1 MEYKDRIKAARK
13 HAKLTQM
20 QLAERVGMQ
29 QASISE
35 LETGRSQSSS
45 FNATIARACGV
56 DAVWLEAG
64 IGSMLSSDSNVE
76 SAPDMSGH
84 VPLIS
89 WVQAGAWCEI
99 DEGYPAGAAEEWIMC
114 PAAYGPK
121 AFALRVRGES
131 MFDPTGRKSFK
142 DGDIIFIDPDRC
154 ADNGSLVVCKLVDSD
169 EATFK
174 QLVIEGSERY
184 LKALNPSWPERIIKI
199 NGNAA
204 ICGVVIGKFEPF

>member
-1 MEYKDRIKAARK
+1 MFVSMKNTGNRIANARE
-13 HAKLTQM
+13 AKGWNQ
-20 QLAERVGMQ
+20 
-29 QASISE
+29 SE
-35 LETGRSQSSS
+35 L
-45 FNATIARACGV
+45 ARALGV
-56 DAVWLEAG
+56 TPQSVQAWESGKNTPRPKRIQELAQALGVSGAFLIGETSNLEQ
-64 IGSMLSSDSNVE
+64 
-76 SAPDMSGH
+76 APVMSGR

-89 WVQAGAWCEI
+89 WVQAGSWCEI
-99 DEGYPAGAAEEWIMC
+99 DEAYPAGSAEEWLMC

>member
-1 MEYKDRIKAARK
+1 
-13 HAKLTQM
+13 
-20 QLAERVGMQ
+20 
-29 QASISE
+29 
-35 LETGRSQSSS
+35 
-45 FNATIARACGV
+45 
-56 DAVWLEAG
+56 
-64 IGSMLSSDSNVE
+64 
-76 SAPDMSGH
+76 
-84 VPLIS
+84 
-89 WVQAGAWCEI
+89 
-99 DEGYPAGAAEEWIMC
+99 MC
-114 PAAYGPK
+114 PTAYGPK

-154 ADNGSLVVCKLVDSD
+154 ADNGSLVVCKLVESK